1 MLKRRCRTVTSYEGF
16 KGRSSRGVDTLP
28 TPSCLDYRHLLCP
41 EDDVV
46 GISFPL
52 IWKKQSCAQAPQFLG
67 DCFPRKH
74 DFRIQENALKL
85 CCSVWTHHQACSRH
99 PWDVLVMNCHL
110 YCIGLYT
117 STQGPLSYPP
127 GNSKLMAIDSFVR
140 TCLGAGS
147 ILNYFCKRDSD
158 QFIYFV
164 HRSN

>member
-99 PWDVLVMNCHL
+99 PWDVISLISDELSPILHWTL
-110 YCIGLYT
+110 YFDTRPFELPTRKFEADG
-117 STQGPLSYPP
+117 
-127 GNSKLMAIDSFVR
+127 D
-140 TCLGAGS
+140 
-147 ILNYFCKRDSD
+147 
-158 QFIYFV
+158 
-164 HRSN
+164 